1 MNFKNIIVGI
11 SLILFGLSSC
21 SEETAIDEL
30 NESTSEVQIVLSSV
44 PAITKAGSQETEKP
58 TGPELLIQNC
68 VLGIYDKTDG
78 KWISTQFIS
87 SLKKDEA
94 DNEHETYKVASNLKL
109 MNNHAYT
116 VMVIANVDE
125 NNRKAY
131 EACKSFTD
139 FESIKEG
146 KEEYAFDASKLLKY
160 GKVESFTVS
169 PLHKRIEVPLDIL
182 AARIE
187 FVINVKQDD
196 NLKFDSTYY
205 EMGVNLN
212 IDDKS
217 YTVAEIINAFKGANI
232 GAYEMN
238 NWGSLKDAPDGI
250 EAPGKPQ
257 DGKLYY
263 GDRPIIAS
271 EAGKGV
277 KGVYIPN
284 YKAVR
289 VDKYKG
295 KTIVIGDIYVKNV
308 RTQAIAV
315 CPAQEESM
323 YTYPSKA
330 VNKDD
335 NLKKYFFYT
344 YAKGKNTKTPLQ
356 VSFSGEIYEKNV
368 LKKTPVTADW
378 FALADV
384 GTERVWG
391 TTGEKEIKLETG
403 WKGNSESV
411 QLFFAMKDWKKDSS
425 IEVPVESSN
434 DRRLGSYDNSF
445 FIKGEESEKIEYGHF
460 YNVTATITD
469 FSPQSTGKL
478 DVIIQDYANN
488 EIIVPPFVFDK

>member
-196 NLKFDSTYY
+196 NLKFDKTYY
-205 EMGVNLN
+205 EMGADLGLD
-212 IDDKS
+212 IEETG
-217 YTVAEIINAFKGANI
+217 YTAEEIVSAFK
-232 GAYEMN
+232 
-238 NWGSLKDAPDGI
+238 KVGI
-250 EAPGKPQ
+250 EAILMQNWNSVEGGQPE
-257 DGKLYY
+257 DGDLSY
-263 GDRPIIAS
+263 GDRPINIPK
-271 EAGKGV
+271 GNGV
-277 KGVYIPN
+277 KGVYIPD

-289 VDKYKG
+289 VDKYVG
-295 KTIVIGDIYVKNV
+295 KTININQIIVKNI

-315 CPAQEESM
+315 LPYQEMNMS
-323 YTYPSKA
+323 
-330 VNKDD
+330 
-335 NLKKYFFYT
+335 NLTEHEISSGTAIKKYSFYT
-344 YAKGKNTKTPLQ
+344 YAKEKQTSDPLE
-356 VSFSGEIYEKNV
+356 VVFSGDIVKKNI
-368 LKKTPVTADW
+368 LKKTAVSAKW
-378 FALADV
+378 FAFADIY
-384 GTERVWG
+384 TPKIWG
-391 TTGEKEIKLETG
+391 STGNKAFTLNTG
-403 WKGNSESV
+403 WEGKPTV
-411 QLFFAMKDWKKDSS
+411 FFTVKDLKEDSS
-425 IEVPVESSN
+425 VEIPEEES
-434 DRRLGSYDNSF
+434 LGSFLGNYSNSF
-445 FIKGEESEKIEYGHF
+445 IIKGENSQMIEYGHF

-478 DVIIQDYANN
+478 NVMIRDYVNEVIL
-488 EIIVPPFVFDK
+488 PPFEFD